1 MAIIKTNRSKRTP
14 YKKTTLG
21 YAEDYIT
28 ASSIIM
34 NDGLSLQDVYN
45 KMQKDFELFW
55 NNNNQPINSNTLYKF
70 DEPIPDD
77 AKYLT
82 IVIGVANDKNGM
94 QDGNCGIETIMLNN
108 DTLGKSFWIKCMAN
122 SVAYCNF
129 AFSTDRKKC
138 LIGDIYRGSG
148 WGSVNLYIN
157 LYYGYELSTGQVV
170 GINGNSSGTIVGG
183 NVKDEYTL
191 LGETSSTSFTSFERD
206 LTEFDYFYLVC
217 SPTDRYKILDSRYI
231 PFDLA
236 TAATSANTSIV
247 AQLGSEYSA
256 YTADL
261 YFDSNMQKFYL
272 KTTSAYDKAYLYG
285 IKKSN
290 KQIFEVASY
299 DTDWKNLFGNIE
311 NSNIDFCAYRCIDDN
326 VHVEICLT
334 GTYNSSIGNTG
345 YVTIATLPELYR
357 PSCRIPFVGVC
368 PGENYGICGWLEIN
382 GDIKLYS
389 TTATNYVNATFC
401 FPRKTKST
409 KLINPNVSEVIYESA
424 IDKFIQTSTAPK
436 YSLANDIS
444 NYKRLKIYTV
454 QNDGY
459 RKTFEVWNNNKNSV
473 TTQVDYQI
481 PNASKTGQVYMQ
493 SVIYKIEGS
502 TITGILCSD
511 YLSNST
517 YRAMYD
523 IGIER
528 VVGYTY

>member
-45 KMQKDFELFW
+45 KMQKGSELFW
-55 NNNNQPINSNTLYKF
+55 NNNNQPINSNTLYTY
-70 DEPIPDD
+70 DDPIPDD

-82 IVIGVANDKNGM
+82 IVMGVSNDKNGM
-94 QDGNCGIETIMLNN
+94 PDGNLGIETIILNEN
-108 DTLGKSFWIKCMAN
+108 TMNKSFWIKCMAN
-122 SVAYCNF
+122 TSAYCSFYFN
-129 AFSTDRKKC
+129 TNRKRC
-138 LIGDIYRGSG
+138 YFGDFYRGSG
-148 WGSVNLYIN
+148 WGSVNVYVEF
-157 LYYGYELSTGQVV
+157 YYGYELSTGQVV

-191 LGETSSTSFTSFERD
+191 LGETSSTSFTSFEKD
-206 LTEFDYFYLVC
+206 LTEFDYFYFVC

-236 TAATSANTSIV
+236 TTATSDHTSIV
-247 AQLGSEYSA
+247 TQLGSEYSA

-299 DTDWKNLFGNIE
+299 DTGWRNLFGNIE
-311 NSNIDFCAYRCIDDN
+311 QANIDFCSYRCIDDT

-334 GTYNSSIGNTG
+334 GTYNSSIGNTS
-345 YVTIATLPELYR
+345 YVKIATLPELYR

-368 PGENYGICGWLEIN
+368 PGANYSVCGWLEIN

-389 TTATNYVNATFC
+389 TTATKYVNATFC
-401 FPRKTKST
+401 FPRKTKAT
-409 KLINPNVSEVIYESA
+409 KLVNPNISEVIYESP
-424 IDKFIQTSTAPK
+424 IDKFTQTATSPSYT
-436 YSLANDIS
+436 LTNNIS
-444 NYKRLKIYTV
+444 NYKRLKFYVV
-454 QNDGY
+454 QNNGY
-459 RKTFEVWNNNKNSV
+459 KKCFEIWNNNKN
-473 TTQVDYQI
+473 TLITQFDYQI
-481 PNASKTGQVYMQ
+481 PASSGKIYMQ
-493 SVIYKIEGS
+493 SVTYKITDNVVTATS
-502 TITGILCSD
+502 CSE

-517 YRAMYD
+517 CKAVYN

>member
-45 KMQKDFELFW
+45 KMQKDSELFW
-55 NNNNQPINSNTLYKF
+55 NNNNQPINSNTLYNF
-70 DEPIPDD
+70 DEPIPDN

-94 QDGNCGIETIMLNN
+94 PDGNCGIETIMLNN
-108 DTLGKSFWIKCMAN
+108 DTLGKVFWIKCMAN
-122 SVAYCNF
+122 TNAYCNF

-138 LIGDIYRGSG
+138 SIGDIYRGSG

-157 LYYGYELSTGQVV
+157 LYYGYELSTGQ
-170 GINGNSSGTIVGG
+170 IIA
-183 NVKDEYTL
+183 NVQENTTKNYDILYEIPITKFTQTTTAPTYTL
-191 LGETSSTSFTSFERD
+191 T
-206 LTEFDYFYLVC
+206 
-217 SPTDRYKILDSRYI
+217 
-231 PFDLA
+231 
-236 TAATSANTSIV
+236 
-247 AQLGSEYSA
+247 
-256 YTADL
+256 
-261 YFDSNMQKFYL
+261 
-272 KTTSAYDKAYLYG
+272 
-285 IKKSN
+285 
-290 KQIFEVASY
+290 
-299 DTDWKNLFGNIE
+299 KN
-311 NSNIDFCAYRCIDDN
+311 
-326 VHVEICLT
+326 
-334 GTYNSSIGNTG
+334 
-345 YVTIATLPELYR
+345 
-357 PSCRIPFVGVC
+357 
-368 PGENYGICGWLEIN
+368 
-382 GDIKLYS
+382 
-389 TTATNYVNATFC
+389 
-401 FPRKTKST
+401 
-409 KLINPNVSEVIYESA
+409 
-424 IDKFIQTSTAPK
+424 
-436 YSLANDIS
+436 IS
-444 NYKRLKIYTV
+444 DYKRLKIYTV

-459 RKTFEVWNNNKNSV
+459 KKTFEVWNNGNNFV

-481 PNASKTGQVYMQ
+481 PANQNDGRVYMQ